1 MKANIGEYT
10 GKGERTV
17 LVCVG
22 QGWFGRLG
30 CTLRIDKV
38 NEANW

>member
-1 MKANIGEYT
+1 MKANIGEYI
-10 GKGERTV
+10 GKGERRV

-22 QGWFGRLG
+22 QGWFGRQG
-30 CTLRIDKV
+30 STLRIEKV